1 MLSLINSMLQKLGV
15 VLFLLPTLLFSQ
27 ELRRCGFL
35 EAQDYLFKIDEQ
47 AKAKVEIAVNGFEG
61 EAFSQNKSLAQAIYT
76 IPVVFHI
83 LHLGGAENIN
93 DAQILDALFVLN
105 RDFNKQNPDTVN
117 TVGAFQGIASD
128 CQIEFKLATLDENG
142 NCTTGITRHYDN
154 ASNWAISSSYYKYTW
169 NRTKYLNIY
178 VVKSL
183 PPGVAAY
190 TFLPGTTSAVM
201 DAVVILHNYVGSI
214 GTGSPFG
221 SRTLTHEV
229 GHWFNLQHTWGSNN
243 QPGTACGDDG
253 VGDTPLTKGFS
264 FCNLANSAVCTA
276 GVEENVQNYMEYA
289 FCSNMFT
296 LGQRNRMHNALNSAN
311 AGRINLWSPGNLQF
325 TGVLNSTVACAPKA
339 DFMANRAVACI
350 GDTVNF
356 TDFSYNGSINTWEWS
371 SVSASGSSTLQNG
384 ALVFNQTGPAH
395 VKLKITNN
403 NGMDSVIKTLVLIL
417 PAANSGT
424 NNLVQSFEV
433 PPFPDNN
440 WLRTEPQYGSAFLT
454 TSLSA
459 RSGSNC
465 LWVNNFYDTPNEPVA
480 FYTPA
485 FVFQGFNPAQLSFY
499 YAYAQKST
507 NSNDRLKIFA
517 STNCGWTWNQLLDM
531 GGASLTTV
539 QSTLNT
545 AFFATA
551 QQFNQGLLDLSDY
564 ADEQVYLKFEFSPD
578 NTGPGNNLFI
588 DDIMVTG
595 LTRLQEESEGFR
607 LSLYP
612 NPTQRE
618 ICIHGVETKTLLRVQ
633 LMDLAAHCVFETQAL
648 GPQGCMSLPE
658 QLNEGMYF
666 LQLHSVSGTKTFKV
680 IIQK

>member
-1 MLSLINSMLQKLGV
+1 MFQKLIV
-15 VLFLLPTLLFSQ
+15 FLFLLPSILFSQ

-35 EAQDYLFKIDEQ
+35 EAQDYLFKTDPET
-47 AKAKVEIAVNGFEG
+47 KAKVETAINGFEKQ
-61 EAFSQNKSLAQAIYT
+61 ASSQNKNNSQALYT
-76 IPVVFHI
+76 IPVVFHV
-83 LHLGGAENIN
+83 LHLGGAENIS
-93 DAQILDALFVLN
+93 DAQIFDALDVLN

-154 ASNWAISSSYYKYTW
+154 ASNWEISSSFYKYTW

-201 DAVVILHNYVGSI
+201 DAVVVLHNYVGSM

-243 QPGTACGDDG
+243 QPGVACGDDG
-253 VGDTPLTKGFS
+253 VGDTPLTKGFN
-264 FCNLANSAVCTA
+264 FCNLANSAICTS

-296 LGQRNRMHNALNSAN
+296 LGQRNRMHNTLNSAN

-325 TGVLNSTVACAPKA
+325 TGVFNPTVACAPKA

-350 GDTVNF
+350 GDTVMF
-356 TDFSYNGSINTWEWS
+356 TDYSYNGSVSTWEWS

-384 ALVFNQTGPAH
+384 ALVFNQTGSAH

-403 NGMDSVIKTLVLIL
+403 NGVDSIIKNLVLIL
-417 PAANSGT
+417 PAANSGS
-424 NNLVQSFEV
+424 NNLIQSFEV

-440 WLRTEPQYGSAFLT
+440 WLSTEPKYGSAFLT

-485 FVFQGFNPAQLSFY
+485 FVFQGFSPAQLSFY

-507 NSNDRLKIFA
+507 NSNDRLKVFV
-517 STNCGWTWNQLLDM
+517 STNCGWSWNQLLDM

-539 QSTLNT
+539 QSTSNT

-578 NTGPGNNLFI
+578 MNGPGNNLFI
-588 DDIMVTG
+588 DDIMVSGVTG
-595 LTRLQEESEGFR
+595 LKEQRRISGLRLF
-607 LSLYP
+607 P
-612 NPTQRE
+612 NPAQSE
-618 ICIHGVETKTLLRVQ
+618 ICFQGTGTTIFHYFKLLDISG
-633 LMDLAAHCVFETQAL
+633 LCVFEVLRPANSN
-648 GPQGCMSLPE
+648 CFSLPE
-658 QLNEGMYF
+658 SLKDGLYF
-666 LQLHSVSGTKTFKV
+666 LEVGSSSGTQTFK
-680 IIQK
+680 ILIRK

>member
-1 MLSLINSMLQKLGV
+1 MFQKFGV
-15 VLFLLPTLLFSQ
+15 FLFLLPSLLFSQ

-35 EAQDYLFKIDEQ
+35 EAQDYLFRTDPE
-47 AKAKVEIAVNGFEG
+47 AKAKVETAVNGFE
-61 EAFSQNKSLAQAIYT
+61 EQTLSQNKNQTQAIYT
-76 IPVVFHI
+76 IPVVFHV
-83 LHLGGAENIN
+83 LHLGGAENIS
-93 DAQILDALFVLN
+93 DAQIFDALDVLN

-201 DAVVILHNYVGSI
+201 DAVVILHNYVGST

-243 QPGTACGDDG
+243 QPGTVCGDDG
-253 VGDTPLTKGFS
+253 VGDTPLTKGFN
-264 FCNLANSAVCTA
+264 FCNLANSDICTA

-311 AGRINLWSPGNLQF
+311 AGRINLWSPGNLQL
-325 TGVLNSTVACAPKA
+325 TGILNPTVACAPKA
-339 DFMANRAVACI
+339 DFMANRAVVCI
-350 GDTVNF
+350 GDTVRF
-356 TDFSYNGSINTWEWS
+356 TDFSYNGSVNTWEWS

-384 ALVFNQTGPAH
+384 VLVFNQTGPAH

-403 NGMDSVIKTLVLIL
+403 NGVDSVIKTLVLIL

-485 FVFQGFNPAQLSFY
+485 FVFQGFHPAQLSFY

-507 NSNDRLKIFA
+507 NSNDRLKIYA
-517 STNCGWTWNQLLDM
+517 SNNCGGSWNQLLDM

-578 NTGPGNNLFI
+578 MNGPGNNLFI
-588 DDIMVTG
+588 DDIMVSGVTA
-595 LTRLQEESEGFR
+595 LHD
-607 LSLYP
+607 LSLFEGLSIYP
-612 NPTQRE
+612 NPAQNQIHVQGHESNTQ
-618 ICIHGVETKTLLRVQ
+618 LRVKLVNLRAQ
-633 LMDLAAHCVFETQAL
+633 CVFETDRLDASNYFTV
-648 GPQGCMSLPE
+648 PD
-658 QLNEGMYF
+658 QLEEGLYF
-666 LQLHSVSGTKTFKV
+666 LELLTDSGVKSFK
-680 IIQK
+680 IIIRN